1 MVADTAFTDLGE
13 LASRVAD
20 GDIVAL
26 PHTLS
31 ADFSA
36 ASMVATRALIQRGV
50 KNLHLVGVRGVGD
63 SRPAVTGARGSPSLR
78 ASRREEQ

>member
-1 MVADTAFTDLGE
+1 MAENTAFTDLGE
-13 LASRVAD
+13 LVSHVAD
-20 GDIVAL
+20 GDIIAL

-50 KNLHLVGVRGVGD
+50 RNLHLIGV
-63 SRPAVTGARGSPSLR
+63 PALFLAETLETIKTDPKR
-78 ASRREEQ
+78 